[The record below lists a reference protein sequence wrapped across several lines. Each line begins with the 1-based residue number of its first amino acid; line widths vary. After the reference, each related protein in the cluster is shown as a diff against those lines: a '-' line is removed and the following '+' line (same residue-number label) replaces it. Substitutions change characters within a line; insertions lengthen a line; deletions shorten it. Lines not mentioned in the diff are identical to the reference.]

1 MISEKIIVRASN
13 PGQFDNLES
22 VSESNG
28 GSGPWNKDPSTG
40 TVYHLGEYE
49 NFMTLN
55 HFWIKLS
62 YKRIDYKWQLDFN
75 CLIGNVGIN
84 TSNASEALA
93 IHGNIQMTGAI
104 LQPSDMRIKKV
115 SLVHFSYG
123 VIISQYIRKC
133 KIYWIL
139 I

>member
-28 GSGPWNKDPSTG
+28 GSGPWCKDPSTG

-55 HFWIKLS
+55 HFWIKL

-104 LQPSDMRIKKV
+104 LQPSDLRIKKV
-115 SLVHFSYG
+115 KLGHFLYE
-123 VIISQYIRKC
+123 VIILEYNSKFNIQ
-133 KIYWIL
+133 
-139 I
+139 